1 VRPRQTYSACVGI
14 LLVGCQAAT
23 EPKPF
28 TGSYHLTQVNG
39 LSLPATIYTDLQVTA
54 GSLRLD
60 ATGDYSFIVTRRAP
74 SVVGSASTDTLMG
87 RWEDTGSTI
96 TLHFLST
103 SAVYAVAT
111 YVNPGVNVNWGG
123 VIYMFLPDGS

>member
-1 VRPRQTYSACVGI
+1 MRLRQTYSACLGI
-14 LLVGCQAAT
+14 LLVGCEAAT

-39 LSLPATIYTDLQVTA
+39 LSLPATVGTDLQVTA
-54 GSLRLD
+54 ASLRLE
-60 ATGDYSFIVTRRAP
+60 AAGDYSFIVTRDAP
-74 SVVGSASTDTLMG
+74 SIVGSTSTDTLMG

-103 SAVYAVAT
+103 SAVTAVAT

-123 VIYMFLPDGS
+123 TVYMFLPDGS